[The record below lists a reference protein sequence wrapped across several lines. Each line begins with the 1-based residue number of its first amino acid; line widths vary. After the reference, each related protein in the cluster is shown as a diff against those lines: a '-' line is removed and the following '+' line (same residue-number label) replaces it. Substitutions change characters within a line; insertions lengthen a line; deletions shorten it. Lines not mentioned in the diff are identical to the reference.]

1 MDGRDNRDILIIGA
15 GIAGLTAAR
24 VLTNAG
30 KSVKIIEASDSIGGR
45 VKTDRVD
52 GFLLD
57 RGFQVLLTA
66 YPEAK
71 QFLNYKD
78 LDLRKF
84 SPGALILDSHGISE
98 IGDPLREPST
108 LFKTLLSPAGTFTDK
123 LKMLILKQ
131 KLSRKSIEGIFDSPE
146 TTTLSYL
153 IKAGFTNKML
163 TQFFKPFMT
172 GIFLEDRLKTSSRM
186 FEFVFKMFSEGD
198 TAIPANGMSMIPKQL
213 AQGLT
218 VDDLALNESVIAI
231 DGNEILTSKVRTLK
245 PKYILIATDEANIPG
260 AFTRD
265 VKKANSVVNIYFTAA
280 TPPYKKP
287 LIALNTLPGKLVNNI
302 AVMDQISPAY
312 SSNGK
317 SLISVSIINEQQHKE
332 MEELIPKVIDEIK
345 FWYADAVNWNYL
357 KSYNIPYALPNDEHV
372 SDHIKPSALRLS
384 DHCFICGDHL
394 LNGSINA
401 AMKSGRLAAEA
412 IISTMN

>member
-1 MDGRDNRDILIIGA
+1 MADTDNRDVLIIGA

-30 KSVKIIEASDSIGGR
+30 KTVKLIEASDAIGGR
-45 VKTDRVD
+45 VKTDSVD

-71 QFLNYKD
+71 QFLDYRA
-78 LDLRKF
+78 LDLCKF
-84 SPGALILDSHGISE
+84 SPGAFILDSHGISE

-123 LKMLILKQ
+123 LKMLALKQ
-131 KLSRKSIEGIFDSPE
+131 KLSRKDLSEIFESPE
-146 TTTLSYL
+146 TTALSYL
-153 IKAGFTNKML
+153 LKAGFTNKML

-172 GIFLEDRLKTSSRM
+172 GIFLEERLKTSSRM

-198 TAIPANGMSMIPKQL
+198 TAIPANGMGMIPKQL
-213 AQGLT
+213 AQGLK
-218 VDDLALNESVIAI
+218 VNDLALNESVIAVEP
-231 DGNEILTSKVRTLK
+231 NEVRTSKGRTLK
-245 PKYILIATDEANIPG
+245 SKYILIATDEANIPG
-260 AFTRD
+260 PFARD
-265 VKKANSVVNIYFTAA
+265 VKNANSVINIYFTADS
-280 TPPYKKP
+280 PPYIRP

-302 AVMDQISPAY
+302 AVLDQISRAY

-317 SLISVSIINEQQHKE
+317 SLISVSIISEQQH
-332 MEELIPKVIDEIK
+332 MVIDELVPKVIDELK
-345 FWYADAVNWNYL
+345 FWYADAINWKFL
-357 KSYNIPYALPNDEHV
+357 KSYHIPYALPNDEHV
-372 SDHIKPSALRLS
+372 TDDIQPAALRLNE
-384 DHCFICGDHL
+384 HCFICGDHL

-412 IISTMN
+412 IIKTMN

>member
-1 MDGRDNRDILIIGA
+1 MADTDNRDVLIIGA
-15 GIAGLTAAR
+15 GIAGLTASR

-30 KSVKIIEASDSIGGR
+30 KTVKLIEASDAIGGR
-45 VKTDRVD
+45 VKTDSVD

-71 QFLNYKD
+71 QFLDYRA
-78 LDLRKF
+78 LDLCKF
-84 SPGALILDSHGISE
+84 SPGAFILDSHGISE

-123 LKMLILKQ
+123 LKMLALKQ
-131 KLSRKSIEGIFDSPE
+131 KLSRKDLSEIFESPE
-146 TTTLSYL
+146 TTALTYL
-153 IKAGFTNKML
+153 VKAGFTNKML

-172 GIFLEDRLKTSSRM
+172 GIFLEERLKTSSRM

-198 TAIPANGMSMIPKQL
+198 TAIPANGMGMIPKQL
-213 AQGLT
+213 AQGLK
-218 VDDLALNESVIAI
+218 VNDLALNESVIAVE
-231 DGNEILTSKVRTLK
+231 GNEVRTSNGRTLK
-245 PKYILIATDEANIPG
+245 SKYILIATDEANIPG
-260 AFTRD
+260 PFARD
-265 VKKANSVVNIYFTAA
+265 VKNANSVINIYFTADS
-280 TPPYKKP
+280 PPYTRP

-302 AVMDQISPAY
+302 AVMDLISPAY

-317 SLISVSIINEQQHKE
+317 SLISVSIISEQQH
-332 MEELIPKVIDEIK
+332 MVIDELVPKVIDELK
-345 FWYADAVNWNYL
+345 FWYADAINWKFL
-357 KSYNIPYALPNDEHV
+357 KSYHIPYALPNDEHV
-372 SDHIKPSALRLS
+372 TDDIQPAKLRLNE
-384 DHCFICGDHL
+384 HCFICGDHL

-412 IISTMN
+412 IIKTMS